1 MSRRIGMHFGTFN
14 RGGKSSCNKGTPLP
28 LNSVGGKI
36 SQANAQRRYLDNLY
50 AKAARQHAAAV
61 EERKKA
67 ESLRAEAKA
76 AQEKAAREKAA
87 QEKAERAKAEQEKA
101 EKNKLGTNAIH
112 VYGAEWC
119 GFTRKQNTEIKEEL
133 KNDPNAGQKHIY
145 IDCAGDGKTNGVCKE
160 LRGFPL
166 TVVHERGKQ
175 YTLEQLTKIN
185 QPGYRP
191 GATVVGELNKKNG
204 SGPATTKPN
213 PHRFSKLEVVK
224 LSPGDNS
231 RRPTKGDTLSVHY
244 TGKLAENNTKFD
256 SSHDRAKPFEFIIG
270 VGQVIP
276 GWDQGIMK
284 MSQGEKAT
292 LKIPASL
299 GYGQRG
305 VGPIPPDSDLVFDVE
320 LLDIKKNNAPT
331 APTPTPNTE
340 GVGSPAIHVYGA
352 EWCGFTKKQN
362 TEIKEALAKEPQG
375 GNAHVYIDCAGEG
388 KSNPVCNGMPGYPLT
403 VVHER
408 GKKYTLQELMKI
420 KQPGYRPG
428 ATVVAEWKEACG
440 KAPQKNNV
448 QFEINSSSE
457 KKDKAIHVYGAN
469 WCGFT
474 RSQISELKDTLKH
487 ETGGLESLHV
497 HECTDEKLATEHKK
511 ICGGLQGY
519 PFTLVT
525 GNDGPKEP
533 VAELLKKH
541 RMGKRPA
548 AEVVGEWKKACGDN
562 TPVKAPAPQKTGGC
576 KSCGGK

>member
-1 MSRRIGMHFGTFN
+1 MTAFPLTVVHERGKKYTLDELTKINQPGYRPGNMVVDELIRKIGSGS
-14 RGGKSSCNKGTPLP
+14 KPAPAPAPAPASAPAPAPAPAPASAP
-28 LNSVGGKI
+28 VGDK
-36 SQANAQRRYLDNLY
+36 
-50 AKAARQHAAAV
+50 
-61 EERKKA
+61 
-67 ESLRAEAKA
+67 
-76 AQEKAAREKAA
+76 
-87 QEKAERAKAEQEKA
+87 
-101 EKNKLGTNAIH
+101 AIH

-119 GFTRKQNTEIKEEL
+119 GFTRKQNEEIKEAL
-133 KNDPNAGQKHIY
+133 KDDPNAAQKHVY
-145 IDCAGDGKTNGVCKE
+145 IDCASDKTNSVCKG
-160 LRGFPL
+160 LQGFPL
-166 TVVHERGKQ
+166 TVIHERGKQ
-175 YTLEQLTKIN
+175 YTLEELMKTT

-191 GATVVGELNKKNG
+191 GKQVVGELHG
-204 SGPATTKPN
+204 EGPPKPE
-213 PHRFSKLEVVK
+213 RFTELEVVQHM
-224 LSPGDNS
+224 PGDGKTF
-231 RRPTKGDTLSVHY
+231 PEKGDVLTMHY
-244 TGKLAENNTKFD
+244 VGLLAANRNKFD
-256 SSHDRAKPFEFIIG
+256 SSVDRGKPFEFTIG
-270 VGQVIP
+270 AGQVIA

-284 MSQGEKAT
+284 MSLGEKAA

-305 VGPIPPDSDLVFDVE
+305 TGPIPPDSDLVFLVE
-320 LLDIKKNNAPT
+320 LLDIKKKNAPAAAA
-331 APTPTPNTE
+331 APAPDKNTD

-362 TEIKEALAKEPQG
+362 NEIREALAKEPQG
-375 GNAHVYIDCAGEG
+375 GNAHVYIDCAGSG
-388 KSNPVCNGMPGYPLT
+388 KNNPVCNGMPGFPLT

-440 KAPQKNNV
+440 KAPPKNNV

-497 HECTDEKLATEHKK
+497 HECTDTNLGAQHKK

-519 PFTLVT
+519 PFTLVA

-562 TPVKAPAPQKTGGC
+562 TPVKAPAPQQTGGC
-576 KSCGGK
+576 KSCGGN